1 MDSLPF
7 MWLVSCTFDSAIRI
21 PTVTK
26 NDFLLGSHRRG
37 ARTPRPRPVPTQRH
51 SAEWRRDVDV

>member
-7 MWLVSCTFDSAIRI
+7 MWLVSCTFDSSIRI

-26 NDFLLGSHRRG
+26 NDFLLGSRRRG
-37 ARTPRPRPVPTQRH
+37 ARTPRPRPVPTRPR
-51 SAEWRRDVDV
+51 SVE